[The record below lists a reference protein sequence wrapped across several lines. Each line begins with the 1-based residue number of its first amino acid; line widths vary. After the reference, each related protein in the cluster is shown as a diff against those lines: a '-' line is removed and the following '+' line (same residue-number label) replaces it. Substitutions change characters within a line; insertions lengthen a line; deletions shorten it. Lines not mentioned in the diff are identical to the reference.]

1 MWRSILN
8 PRGQASVEL
17 VLTVP
22 LVVLV
27 MLAGWQLVVAGHT
40 WWKVAE
46 VARLAARERFVAD
59 QRGEARPGDKRAHEL
74 ADSLLATSPR
84 ASRRIVASKA
94 GVVTVS
100 ARVPLVAPFRAAL
113 GAAGGPR
120 ISSSSR
126 MDP

>member
-1 MWRSILN
+1 MWRSLPN

-17 VLTVP
+17 VLAVP

-27 MLAGWQLVVAGHT
+27 LFAGWQMVVTGHT

-59 QRGEARPGDKRAHEL
+59 QRGEHQSGVKRGREL
-74 ADSLLATSPR
+74 ADALLAASPK
-84 ASRRIVASKA
+84 ASRRVATSKS

-100 ARVPLVAPFRAAL
+100 ARVPLVAPFRVAL
-113 GAAGGPR
+113 GVAAGPR
-120 ISSSSR
+120 VSSSSR

>member
-1 MWRSILN
+1 MWRSLPN

-17 VLTVP
+17 VLAVP
-22 LVVLV
+22 LVMFVL
-27 MLAGWQLVVAGHT
+27 LAGWQIVVAGHT

-46 VARLAARERFVAD
+46 VARLAARERYVAD
-59 QRGEARPGDKRAHEL
+59 QRGENRPGVKRGREL
-74 ADSLLATSPR
+74 ADSLLAASPR
-84 ASRRIVASKA
+84 ASRRVEATRA

-113 GAAGGPR
+113 GAAAGPR
-120 ISSSSR
+120 VSSSSR

>member
-1 MWRSILN
+1 MWRSLPN

-17 VLTVP
+17 VLAVP
-22 LVVLV
+22 LVVFVL
-27 MLAGWQLVVAGHT
+27 LAGWQIVVAGHT

-59 QRGEARPGDKRAHEL
+59 QRGEARPGVKRGREL
-74 ADSLLATSPR
+74 AGSLLAASPK
-84 ASRRIVASKA
+84 ASRRVVVTKSGI
-94 GVVTVS
+94 VTVS

-113 GAAGGPR
+113 GAGAGPR
-120 ISSSSR
+120 VSSSSR

>member
-1 MWRSILN
+1 MLRSVLN

-17 VLTVP
+17 VLAVP
-22 LVVLV
+22 LVVFV
-27 MLAGWQLVVAGHT
+27 MLAGWQLVVVGHT

-59 QRGEARPGDKRAHEL
+59 QRGEPRPGVKRAREL
-74 ADSLLATSPR
+74 ANSLLASSPE
-84 ASRRIVASKA
+84 ASRRVVVSAS

-113 GAAGGPR
+113 GEAGGPS

>member
-1 MWRSILN
+1 MSRSFLN

-17 VLTVP
+17 LFAVP
-22 LVVLV
+22 LVVFV
-27 MLAGWQLVVAGHT
+27 MFAGWQVVVAGHT

-46 VARLAARERFVAD
+46 VARLAARERYVAD
-59 QRGEARPGDKRAHEL
+59 QRGEARPGAKRGREL
-74 ADSLLATSPR
+74 ADALLGSSPK
-84 ASRRIVASKA
+84 ASRNINASKS

-113 GAAGGPR
+113 GPAAGPR

-126 MDP
+126 MAP